1 MFLITRW
8 RLTSPRWTTS
18 RCFSGV
24 GWPTPHKKNYIF
36 IFTGN
41 NDMSFKRKPLVV
53 ALAAILI
60 LAGAG
65 SLLELHGNGDA
76 MSEARAQAAPPA
88 AEVDVATVLQ
98 KNITDWQ
105 SYSGRLQAI
114 DHVDVCALV
123 PGTIMAVYFKDGALV
138 KKGDPLFLIDP
149 RPYVAAVDQADAQL
163 AAARARA
170 SFATTDYARAQK
182 LITDNAIAK
191 RDFDQKANDALEAN
205 ANVKAAQAAL
215 ENAQINLGYTRITAP
230 VAGRVSRAEIT
241 VGNVIAAGVSSPAL
255 TTLVSVSPIY
265 ASFDVD
271 EQTYLQYLS
280 RDSKKVVPVRLGLVN
295 ESGYSRTGRVAS
307 VDNQLDSNSGT
318 IRVRATF
325 DNADG
330 ALVPGL
336 YARVAVGG
344 GEPHPALLIDD
355 RAVSTDQAK
364 KFVLVV
370 DAQNHAQYREV
381 TQGNMY
387 EGLRVITAGLQPG
400 ERIVVSGLQRV
411 RPGSEVKPNLV
422 PMSGENTAAQSS

>member
-1 MFLITRW
+1 
-8 RLTSPRWTTS
+8 
-18 RCFSGV
+18 
-24 GWPTPHKKNYIF
+24 
-36 IFTGN
+36 
-41 NDMSFKRKPLVV
+41 MSLKRKPLFV
-53 ALAAILI
+53 ALAALLI
-60 LAGAG
+60 VAGAG

-76 MSEARAQAAPPA
+76 LSAAHAAGTAPA
-88 AEVDVATVLQ
+88 ADVDVATVIA
-98 KNITDWQ
+98 KDITDWQ
-105 SYSGRLQAI
+105 SYSGRLQAV
-114 DHVDVCALV
+114 DHVDVRALV

-149 RPYVAAVDQADAQL
+149 RPYAAAVDQADALL

-170 SFATTDYARAQK
+170 SFANTDYARAQK
-182 LITDNAIAK
+182 LINDNAIAK

-230 VAGRVSRAEIT
+230 VTGRVSRAEIT
-241 VGNVIAAGVSSPAL
+241 VGNVIAAGVNTPVL
-255 TTLVSVSPIY
+255 TSLVSVSPIY
-265 ASFDVD
+265 AAFDVD

-280 RDSKKVVPVRLGLVN
+280 RDTKKSVPVRLGLAD
-295 ESGYSRTGRVAS
+295 ESAYSRVGKVTS

-318 IRVRATF
+318 IRVRASF

-330 ALVPGL
+330 KLVPGL
-336 YARVAVGG
+336 YARVEVGG
-344 GEPHPALLIDD
+344 GEPHPAVLIDD

-381 TQGNMY
+381 TQGNLF
-387 EGLRVITAGLQPG
+387 EGLRVITSGLQPG

-411 RPGSEVKPNLV
+411 RPGAEVKPNVV
-422 PMSGENTAAQSS
+422 PMTGENTTAQSS

>member
-1 MFLITRW
+1 
-8 RLTSPRWTTS
+8 
-18 RCFSGV
+18 
-24 GWPTPHKKNYIF
+24 
-36 IFTGN
+36 
-41 NDMSFKRKPLVV
+41 
-53 ALAAILI
+53 
-60 LAGAG
+60 
-65 SLLELHGNGDA
+65 
-76 MSEARAQAAPPA
+76 
-88 AEVDVATVLQ
+88 
-98 KNITDWQ
+98 
-105 SYSGRLQAI
+105 
-114 DHVDVCALV
+114 
-123 PGTIMAVYFKDGALV
+123 
-138 KKGDPLFLIDP
+138 
-149 RPYVAAVDQADAQL
+149 
-163 AAARARA
+163 
-170 SFATTDYARAQK
+170 
-182 LITDNAIAK
+182 
-191 RDFDQKANDALEAN
+191 
-205 ANVKAAQAAL
+205 
-215 ENAQINLGYTRITAP
+215 

>member
-1 MFLITRW
+1 
-8 RLTSPRWTTS
+8 
-18 RCFSGV
+18 
-24 GWPTPHKKNYIF
+24 
-36 IFTGN
+36 
-41 NDMSFKRKPLVV
+41 MSLKRKPLFV
-53 ALAAILI
+53 ALAALLI
-60 LAGAG
+60 VAGAG

-76 MSEARAQAAPPA
+76 LSAAHAAGTAPA
-88 AEVDVATVLQ
+88 ADVDVATVIA
-98 KNITDWQ
+98 KDITDWQ
-105 SYSGRLQAI
+105 SYSGRLQAV
-114 DHVDVCALV
+114 DHVDVRALV

-149 RPYVAAVDQADAQL
+149 RPYAAAVDQADALL

-170 SFATTDYARAQK
+170 SFANTDYARAQK
-182 LITDNAIAK
+182 LIGDNAIAK

-230 VAGRVSRAEIT
+230 VTGRVSRAEIT
-241 VGNVIAAGVSSPAL
+241 VGNVIAAGVNTPVL
-255 TTLVSVSPIY
+255 TSLVSVSPIY
-265 ASFDVD
+265 AAFDVD

-280 RDSKKVVPVRLGLVN
+280 RDTKKAVPVRLGLAD
-295 ESGYSRTGRVAS
+295 ESAYSRVGKVTS

-318 IRVRATF
+318 IRVRASF
-325 DNADG
+325 DNTDG
-330 ALVPGL
+330 KLVPGL

-344 GEPHPALLIDD
+344 GEPHPAVLIDD

-381 TQGNMY
+381 TQGNMF
-387 EGLRVITAGLQPG
+387 EGLRVINAGLQPG

-411 RPGSEVKPNLV
+411 RPGAEVKPNVV
-422 PMSGENTAAQSS
+422 PMTGENTTAQSS